1 MLDPTY
7 ANPWERAGN
16 LKSPEIV
23 DEAVEKN
30 PAVSPRVVEVET
42 YVPVGVNGQAADEMV
57 IGDEPMMTP
66 CEQDEPPEQ
75 ETVVVATVPKVEG
88 VPAPVQY
95 ASWPMVGVVE
105 VETAPW

>member
-1 MLDPTY
+1 ML
-7 ANPWERAGN
+7 
-16 LKSPEIV
+16 
-23 DEAVEKN
+23 KN

-42 YVPVGVNGQAADEMV
+42 YVPVGVKGQAYVETV
-57 IGDEPMMTP
+57 KL
-66 CEQDEPPEQ
+66 EPPTRYPGVAENV
-75 ETVVVATVPKVEG
+75 TPVPADMVVVATVPKVEG